1 MAACLNGGSVLKWLN
16 RTVFGGVDYDEIN
29 RMVASRPCGSN
40 GLFFLPYMAG
50 ERTPHMDP
58 NARGVFFGL
67 TLDHGREDMARAL
80 MEGIVFG
87 LNDGLNVLQEI
98 GIPCKRIVAAGGGAR
113 SDVWLQMQADIFEKD
128 VLRSASKEQA
138 CLGAAITAAVGAG
151 AFPDYETACAVC
163 VEPST
168 SVFRPKEE
176 NVRIYRQ
183 LYPIFRSLY
192 TSNKQNF
199 AAISS
204 VFQVE

>member
-1 MAACLNGGSVLKWLN
+1 
-16 RTVFGGVDYDEIN
+16 
-29 RMVASRPCGSN
+29 
-40 GLFFLPYMAG
+40 
-50 ERTPHMDP
+50 
-58 NARGVFFGL
+58 
-67 TLDHGREDMARAL
+67 
-80 MEGIVFG
+80 
-87 LNDGLNVLQEI
+87 
-98 GIPCKRIVAAGGGAR
+98 
-113 SDVWLQMQADIFEKD
+113 MQADIFEKD

-168 SVFRPKEE
+168 SLFRPKEE

>member
-128 VLRSASKEQA
+128 VFAQRLQGTGLPGR
-138 CLGAAITAAVGAG
+138 GDHRRRGRG
-151 AFPDYETACAVC
+151 RFPG
-163 VEPST
+163 
-168 SVFRPKEE
+168 
-176 NVRIYRQ
+176 
-183 LYPIFRSLY
+183 L
-192 TSNKQNF
+192 
-199 AAISS
+199 
-204 VFQVE
+204 